1 MKGGGFLSNATQYL
15 SLKDTLDLFSK
26 SDDSLRA
33 EIKAHLNQTKHKF
46 IVLDDDPTGV
56 QTVHDI
62 FVITDWGKDWIKK
75 GLSDERSVLYIL
87 TNTRSYNAEK
97 TEKIN
102 REIVQNI
109 VDVTKEMGINYS
121 IISRSDSTLR
131 GHYPLEINVLQ
142 DELLKTADV
151 QISGHL
157 IIPAFLKHIV
167 TP

>member
-1 MKGGGFLSNATQYL
+1 
-15 SLKDTLDLFSK
+15 
-26 SDDSLRA
+26 
-33 EIKAHLNQTKHKF
+33 
-46 IVLDDDPTGV
+46 
-56 QTVHDI
+56 
-62 FVITDWGKDWIKK
+62 
-75 GLSDERSVLYIL
+75 
-87 TNTRSYNAEK
+87 
-97 TEKIN
+97 
-102 REIVQNI
+102 
-109 VDVTKEMGINYS
+109 MGISYS

>member
-1 MKGGGFLSNATQYL
+1 MMIQPVSKRYMIFLS
-15 SLKDTLDLFSK
+15 S
-26 SDDSLRA
+26 R
-33 EIKAHLNQTKHKF
+33 
-46 IVLDDDPTGV
+46 TGEK
-56 QTVHDI
+56 T
-62 FVITDWGKDWIKK
+62 GLKK

-97 TEKIN
+97 TENIN

-109 VDVTKEMGINYS
+109 VDVTQEMGINYS

-151 QISGHL
+151 QISSHL